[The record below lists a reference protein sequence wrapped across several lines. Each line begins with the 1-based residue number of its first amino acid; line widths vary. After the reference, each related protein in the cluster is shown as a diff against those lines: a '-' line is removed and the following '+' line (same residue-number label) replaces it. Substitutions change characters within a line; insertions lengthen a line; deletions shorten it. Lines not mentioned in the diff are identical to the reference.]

1 MTKTDSLRAHLID
14 ELRDLHDAEEQ
25 LTKALPKLAQ
35 AATAKPLRSAF
46 QKHLKET
53 RGHVSRLD
61 RALQELGEKA
71 TSKTCEAMKG
81 LLKEGQSM
89 VDKTPAGALRDAVMI
104 TGAQKVEHYEMA
116 SYGTARTY
124 ARVLGQPAVARLLA
138 QTLREE
144 KGADRTLTQIAER
157 SINEHAAEEW
167 QSRADESILSRTA
180 EWVGTTAGQASRR
193 LSQGA
198 KRAATAVGLA
208 QDRTPSGSARRH
220 SGRVRNRSTSAGRGS
235 KKR

>member
-1 MTKTDSLRAHLID
+1 MATDSLRAHLID
-14 ELRDLHDAEEQ
+14 ELRDLRDAEEQ

-35 AATAKPLRSAF
+35 AATAKRLRSAF

-53 RGHVSRLD
+53 RGHASRLD
-61 RALQELGEKA
+61 RALQELGERA

-124 ARVLGQPAVARLLA
+124 AQVLGEPAVARLLA

-144 KGADRTLTQIAER
+144 KHADRTLTQIAER
-157 SINEHAAEEW
+157 SVNVNAAEEW
-167 QSRADESILSRTA
+167 QSLAEESALSRTA
-180 EWVGTTAGQASRR
+180 EWVGTTAGHASRR
-193 LSQGA
+193 LSQGVR
-198 KRAATAVGLA
+198 RAATAVGLA
-208 QDRTPSGSARRH
+208 QDSTAGGTPKRR
-220 SGRVRNRSTSAGRGS
+220 SRRGRRRPGAGRRS